1 MAALD
6 PLAPEYRYVLTDLMS
21 NTVIGELP
29 FTDVTYGR
37 GLKAAGSFSGTT
49 PVILGKTNGYDLYET
64 TLPGRT
70 GLYVLRNNVCVWG
83 GIIWTRDYDLKNR
96 ALTVS
101 GQEFTSYLYHRNIW
115 KTFISD
121 YGVTAVANAGG
132 DYIDLTLTTTSL
144 SAGFLAPGSTVQ
156 LVFSGVGTAQ
166 YNDTYEV
173 LFQQDNNLVRVKA
186 DVAGVTLTHI
196 RLAGKV
202 VTVWTSAK
210 HNLRKGNRVRIS
222 GTSSGGTNKDL
233 YNGVKTVKA
242 VLNDTCFSYSVD
254 TKNTKTWTKKKTSG
268 KASRYDKIT
277 PGTYTGVTMRVRTDT
292 YDYVK
297 GMLNAVFNDFTDI
310 EFAIGNEPGVSYA
323 LGIASRQLVSGV
335 ATITTDDPH
344 DIAEGQQVFIR
355 NLHPS
360 LNGLYEVTEVPS
372 TTSFRYQQPGLPSL
386 SLANVSPNE
395 RVVLTRARKNLVATL
410 TTSTNHNFVAGDLV
424 TVDGVDKPTNKTAVY
439 DGTFVVAASP
449 APTARSFSYKV
460 LNNSVSKND
469 EKGTKTGTGV
479 ALETPGSGTA
489 TVYQQVIV
497 GTGGSFPRS
506 ANIGIELEVDS
517 YSGVNVTPVTHR
529 GGAADNVGEALS
541 SYADSTS
548 GFEYRID
555 CDYDADLQLFTR
567 TFRLLQ
573 IDLPDPPPPGEVSPI
588 SRFGADRVV
597 FEYPGNIASLSINE
611 SAENAAT
618 RMFVTGSTA
627 GAAGNPYYAA
637 AAAVELLNPQ
647 DGSRA
652 WPLLDAV
659 QSMSEEGNQTTL
671 YGYAERYLREA
682 RPPVMSFTIT
692 VSGSIDPIVG
702 TYQPGDWCSVVVQDD
717 FVQARL
723 RNSLEPRDTALVRK
737 IQNLSVQVP
746 NGPAFPEIV
755 TLQLVPEWQVD
766 SSAD

>member
-1 MAALD
+1 MAAVD
-6 PLAPEYRYVLTDLMS
+6 PLVPEYRYVLTDLMT

-37 GLKAAGSFSGTT
+37 GLKAAGSFSGAT

-83 GIIWTRDYDLKNR
+83 GIIWTRDYDLKSR
-96 ALTVS
+96 SLTVT

-121 YGVTAVANAGG
+121 YGATAVADAPGN
-132 DYIDLTLTTTSL
+132 YITLTLATSL
-144 SAGFLAPGSTVQ
+144 SAGTLAPGSTVQ

-166 YNDTYEV
+166 YNSTYEV
-173 LFQQDNNLVRVKA
+173 HDQPDNNVVRVKA
-186 DVAGVTLTHI
+186 DVAGVSIAFI
-196 RLAGKV
+196 RLAGKF
-202 VTVWTSAK
+202 VTVWTNAK
-210 HNLRKGNRVRIS
+210 HGFKKGTRVRVS
-222 GTSSGGTNKDL
+222 GTSKDL
-233 YNGVKTVKA
+233 YNGVKTVKS
-242 VLNDTCFSYSVD
+242 VINDTCFSYSVT
-254 TKNTKTWTKKKTSG
+254 TKNTKTWSKTKSSG
-268 KASRYDKIT
+268 KASKYDKIT
-277 PGTYTGVTMRVRTDT
+277 PGSYSDVTMRVRTDT

-297 GMLNAVFNDFTDI
+297 GLLNAVFNDFTDV
-310 EFAIGNEPGVSYA
+310 EFALGNEPGVSYA
-323 LGIASRQLVSGV
+323 LGIASRELVSGV

-344 DIAEGQQVFIR
+344 DIAEGQQVVVR
-355 NLHPS
+355 NLHAS
-360 LNGLYEVTEVPS
+360 LNGRHEVTEVPS
-372 TTSFRYQQPGLPSL
+372 TTTFRYQVLGKPSIG
-386 SLANVSPNE
+386 SASVSPNE
-395 RVVLTRARKNLVATL
+395 RLVLTRARKNLVATL
-410 TTSTNHNFVAGDLV
+410 TTSTDHGFVAGDMV

-439 DGTFVVAASP
+439 DGTFAVASSP

-460 LNNSVSKND
+460 LNNSVSKTD
-469 EKGTKTGTGV
+469 EKGTKTNTGV
-479 ALETPGSGTA
+479 ALETPGTGTA

-497 GTGGSFPRS
+497 GTGGSFPNS
-506 ANIGIELEVDS
+506 ANIGIELEAS
-517 YSGVNVTPVTHR
+517 GYSGVNVTPVTHR
-529 GGAADNVGEALS
+529 GGAADSVGEALS
-541 SYADSTS
+541 AYADDTS

-573 IDLPDPPPPGEVSPI
+573 IDLPNPPDPGEVSPI
-588 SRFGADRVV
+588 SRFGADKVV

-627 GAAGNPYYAA
+627 GAAGNPYYGA

-659 QSMSEEGNQTTL
+659 QSMSDEGNQTTL

-692 VSGSIDPIVG
+692 VSGSIDPVVG
-702 TYQPGDWCSVVVQDD
+702 TYQPGDWCSVVVNDD

-723 RNSLEPRDTALVRK
+723 RSSLEPRETALVRK
-737 IQNLSVQVP
+737 IQSTSVQVP

-766 SSAD
+766 TSAN